1 MYKWSSLRISKN
13 IFFPNWK
20 PSVIGEW
27 ILFLTIDQAQLINWT
42 NLILDIVTNCIEVS
56 LRRANHSL
64 WTNLVKGNS
73 GIDGSEDQVSNTWI
87 LV

>member
-1 MYKWSSLRISKN
+1 MLGYILCYRYHVGFLI
-13 IFFPNWK
+13 
-20 PSVIGEW
+20 